1 MKQAVDLPNSRE
13 LFPQGVGE
21 QVTAI
26 ASFTRHRERE
36 PEWEFAET
44 TNVAVGAHPWHIP
57 GPSQTI
63 PLAFPVAIS
72 LPITSSI
79 AKRGRGRGRAATGYR
94 KATHNHT

>member
-36 PEWEFAET
+36 LKWEFAET
-44 TNVAVGAHPWHIP
+44 TNVAVGAHPRQVHPKPSHWHSLL
-57 GPSQTI
+57 PSPFQ
-63 PLAFPVAIS
+63 
-72 LPITSSI
+72 
-79 AKRGRGRGRAATGYR
+79 
-94 KATHNHT
+94 